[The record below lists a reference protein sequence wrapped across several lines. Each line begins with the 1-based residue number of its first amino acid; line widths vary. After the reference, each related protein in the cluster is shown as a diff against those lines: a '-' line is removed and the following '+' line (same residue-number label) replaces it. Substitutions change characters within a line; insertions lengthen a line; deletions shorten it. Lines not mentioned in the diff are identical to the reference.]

1 MAINITIFIKLVFP
15 IEFESNKLNTRC
27 IRTRYKL
34 DILMVGEENV
44 IGDVGVLIVLE
55 KHEELFD
62 GIYAIP
68 CPLVHYTACLFDNQ
82 GLLAS

>member
-1 MAINITIFIKLVFP
+1 
-15 IEFESNKLNTRC
+15 
-27 IRTRYKL
+27 
-34 DILMVGEENV
+34 MVGEKNV
-44 IGDVGVLIVLE
+44 IGDVGVLIVLK
-55 KHEELFD
+55 KHEEFFD